1 MCSDVLHPNR
11 ANVSKDELRG
21 KLGELYKA
29 KKEDVS
35 VFGFKT
41 HFGGGKSTGFALIYD
56 SAEAMKKFEPRYR
69 LVRYGM
75 ATKVEKASRQQ
86 RTFPPLVLYL
96 LVDLLVVDHSNG
108 LYTWFKSREIYEK
121 KGRGKRTCILTRANR
136 QATQEQDE
144 GIPRHSQGQG
154 WCEEG
159 EEISGCTLMM
169 ATKVMAGVEWRFPW
183 DYCSDCFFIMV
194 D

>member
-1 MCSDVLHPNR
+1 LPYSDVLHPNR

-86 RTFPPLVLYL
+86 RTLPASLHAL
-96 LVDLLVVDHSNG
+96 
-108 LYTWFKSREIYEK
+108 SRVSGQMETLDI
-121 KGRGKRTCILTRANR
+121 RLQVNR
-136 QATQEQDE
+136 QAAQEPHEGVPRYRQD
-144 GIPRHSQGQG
+144 QG

-159 EEISGCTLMM
+159 QEISGSTITMT
-169 ATKVMAGVEWRFPW
+169 TKVMVEWWPLWSWFAWCIITTGRLELQRPPP
-183 DYCSDCFFIMV
+183 CTAMNA
-194 D
+194 

>member
-1 MCSDVLHPNR
+1 LPYSDVLHPNR
-11 ANVSKDELRG
+11 AN
-21 KLGELYKA
+21 ELYKA
-29 KKEDVS
+29 KKDDVS

-86 RTFPPLVLYL
+86 RTLPSILPML
-96 LVDLLVVDHSNG
+96 S
-108 LYTWFKSREIYEK
+108 
-121 KGRGKRTCILTRANR
+121 RTCRSMGTRIIVDTCLQVNR
-136 QATQEQDE
+136 QAAQEQDE
-144 GIPRHSQGQG
+144 GVPRYRQDQG

-159 EEISGCTLMM
+159 EEISGSTITMT
-169 ATKVMAGVEWRFPW
+169 TKVMVGAEWRLLWNWFVW
-183 DYCSDCFFIMV
+183 YFITTAYTELQRASACTAMNA
-194 D
+194 

>member
-1 MCSDVLHPNR
+1 LPYSDVLHPNR

-86 RTFPPLVLYL
+86 RTFLASPNTGTTV
-96 LVDLLVVDHSNG
+96 S
-108 LYTWFKSREIYEK
+108 EEME
-121 KGRGKRTCILTRANR
+121 CITTNIHLQPNR
-136 QATQEQDE
+136 QAAQEQDE
-144 GIPRHSQGQG
+144 GVPWYRQDQG

-159 EEISGCTLMM
+159 QEISASTITMT
-169 ATKVMAGVEWRFPW
+169 TKVMVGAERWLLWNWFAWYLITTARMELQRASA
-183 DYCSDCFFIMV
+183 CTAMNA
-194 D
+194 